1 MRKSLSIL
9 LFLFFLL
16 PQTKAGDK
24 SAFEISGDILEYAMP
39 AAALASTFIW
49 TDDSRP
55 TLQFAKT
62 VGVAVGTAYILK
74 SVIDKR
80 RPDFNPNNPR
90 YDSFPSGHTTSAFMS
105 AGFLERR
112 FGWKVGIP
120 AYLTAAWV
128 GSSRVYAERH
138 DWWDVLG
145 GAVLGTGSSYLFTK
159 AYKKD
164 NLDVALNISSESFEF
179 GLKVRF

>member
-1 MRKSLSIL
+1 MQKSLLTL
-9 LFLFFLL
+9 LLTLFFL
-16 PQTKAGDK
+16 PQSKAGDK

-39 AAALASTFIW
+39 GAALASTFIW
-49 TDDSRP
+49 KDDSRP
-55 TLQFAKT
+55 TLQLAKT
-62 VGVAVGTAYILK
+62 VGLALGTAYILK
-74 SVIDKR
+74 QVVDKK

-105 AGFLERR
+105 AAFLERR

-145 GAVLGTGSSYLFTK
+145 GAVLGTSSSYLFTK

-164 NLDVALNISSESFEF
+164 NLDVAFNLAPESFEL
-179 GLKVRF
+179 GVKVRF